1 MAAYGSTSPSDT
13 MLQDKDASHASAQ
26 CSHSSAHRQGGDLWR
41 QCAIN
46 MRMSVLKVPIVFLII
61 LKLENAGKCWKMLEN
76 AGKCWRTRIHSSS
89 IPIRFF
95 WRQMCCHSLITKAS
109 CVAQNLGAAEGFGL
123 RWLSPFRTHPAGIT

>member
-76 AGKCWRTRIHSSS
+76 PYSFLKHSN
-89 IPIRFF
+89 PFF
-95 WRQMCCHSLITKAS
+95 LAPDVLPQPH
-109 CVAQNLGAAEGFGL
+109 
-123 RWLSPFRTHPAGIT
+123 H